1 MGTDGYRW
9 VQVIYLSDLGDLSD
23 LSDLS
28 GTRIRVAFENSLLH
42 SRIVGKLKSLNKSD
56 TRIRDTIK

>member
-23 LSDLS
+23 LSDA
-28 GTRIRVAFENSLLH
+28 RIRVTFENSW
-42 SRIVGKLKSLNKSD
+42 
-56 TRIRDTIK
+56 